1 MAMVSRHRKDSLR
14 AAVLAQ
20 RAALSPSVWT
30 AQDRART
37 EHVLARLAGRSGTVA
52 LYASLPGEPG
62 TTALIDALADAGW
75 TVLLPVLRRRVDW
88 AEFASWG
95 QMVPGWR
102 DIPEPARPRLGPEA
116 LARADLI
123 LVSALSVGMDG
134 SRLGTGGG
142 WYDRALP
149 SRSPGT
155 PVVALARGAEVVAS
169 LPMEEHDVAVQ
180 GVVTE
185 TGWVDL

>member
-1 MAMVSRHRKDSLR
+1 M
-14 AAVLAQ
+14 LAQ
-20 RAALSPSVWT
+20 RAALAPSVWT
-30 AQDRART
+30 AEDRART
-37 EHVLARLAGRSGTVA
+37 EHVLARLAGRPGTVA

-62 TTALIDALADAGW
+62 TTELIDALADAGW

-102 DIPEPARPRLGPEA
+102 DIPEPNGRRLGPEA
-116 LARADLI
+116 LARADLV

-185 TGWVDL
+185 TDWVDL